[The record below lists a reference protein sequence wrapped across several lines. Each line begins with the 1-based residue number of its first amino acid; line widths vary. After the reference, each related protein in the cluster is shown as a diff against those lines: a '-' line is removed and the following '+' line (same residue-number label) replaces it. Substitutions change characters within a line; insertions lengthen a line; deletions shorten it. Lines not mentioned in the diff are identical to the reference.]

1 MEALYAIEE
10 DSITLVI
17 LPSEAESVLVRM
29 QLLLEET
36 QRKGND
42 VPVFPDNFF
51 EKFSVSKKKI
61 PLVFS
66 SFTNVDFAI
75 SFIEEFIRATDSNI
89 ENVENLKHFLYKYK
103 VEFSISHTI
112 H

>member
-1 MEALYAIEE
+1 MEALYSTDE
-10 DSITLVI
+10 DALTLLI
-17 LPSEAESVLVRM
+17 LPSEAESVLIRM
-29 QLLLEET
+29 QLLLEEA
-36 QRKGND
+36 QEKGND
-42 VPVFPDNFF
+42 VPVFPENFF

-66 SFTNVDFAI
+66 FANAGFAI

-89 ENVENLKHFLYKYK
+89 DNVKNLKHFLYMYK